1 MHKKKYIVFIVF
13 YIVTMLLYIESCYSG
28 FVTDFLGFEQN
39 YDKCGFLHYY
49 DCAGNPNFRYLQH
62 AFSYVLYKTVG
73 SDTLIWYILYAL
85 AHALTAYFFY
95 LVLVKV
101 LEIFKTRNANSI
113 SFIVALLFLVSPY
126 QSEVVV
132 WRVCIQYN
140 TICICLLLSILLL
153 LIDLNNKSWINPV
166 ACIVLFVIGL
176 LSIEQV
182 VVMPYFIMLVAL
194 AIAIQFKSFENIKRI
209 IYFYFIPQHIV
220 IGFYFLASK
229 ILYGK
234 WIMHYG
240 ATAYNGFISLD
251 TISKIFKYF
260 FKYVFLVRF
269 WKHEYKM
276 LLFDFLS
283 KPSVVIIL
291 SISLIVLILWLLN
304 KFIKGSVNSGLFL
317 LLIGLYIVS
326 LSPVIQLYFSTLLL
340 VENDRLGYLSS
351 MFIFGIVV
359 MLLYK
364 LNYRLFIS
372 CAIFLIAINLFY
384 TLKISHYW
392 KRSTQ
397 IYNAYLQNF
406 DAYNYQNVYFL
417 GVPDNYKGIWMM
429 RMYGYDSGI
438 KEALQYRLKKPYNGN
453 MYDVMFFNQ
462 VSFDDGMR
470 IEKRNDST
478 LYVTFTHDGSWFW
491 NQGVGATDYE
501 TPQYSVKMEQYGY
514 SVTFKNFNKE
524 NSIILYPDKLKWQK
538 ANL

>member
-1 MHKKKYIVFIVF
+1 
-13 YIVTMLLYIESCYSG
+13 
-28 FVTDFLGFEQN
+28 
-39 YDKCGFLHYY
+39 
-49 DCAGNPNFRYLQH
+49 
-62 AFSYVLYKTVG
+62 
-73 SDTLIWYILYAL
+73 
-85 AHALTAYFFY
+85 
-95 LVLVKV
+95 
-101 LEIFKTRNANSI
+101 
-113 SFIVALLFLVSPY
+113 
-126 QSEVVV
+126 
-132 WRVCIQYN
+132 
-140 TICICLLLSILLL
+140 
-153 LIDLNNKSWINPV
+153 
-166 ACIVLFVIGL
+166 
-176 LSIEQV
+176 
-182 VVMPYFIMLVAL
+182 
-194 AIAIQFKSFENIKRI
+194 
-209 IYFYFIPQHIV
+209 
-220 IGFYFLASK
+220 
-229 ILYGK
+229 
-234 WIMHYG
+234 
-240 ATAYNGFISLD
+240 
-251 TISKIFKYF
+251 
-260 FKYVFLVRF
+260 
-269 WKHEYKM
+269 
-276 LLFDFLS
+276 
-283 KPSVVIIL
+283 
-291 SISLIVLILWLLN
+291 
-304 KFIKGSVNSGLFL
+304 
-317 LLIGLYIVS
+317 
-326 LSPVIQLYFSTLLL
+326 
-340 VENDRLGYLSS
+340 
-351 MFIFGIVV
+351 